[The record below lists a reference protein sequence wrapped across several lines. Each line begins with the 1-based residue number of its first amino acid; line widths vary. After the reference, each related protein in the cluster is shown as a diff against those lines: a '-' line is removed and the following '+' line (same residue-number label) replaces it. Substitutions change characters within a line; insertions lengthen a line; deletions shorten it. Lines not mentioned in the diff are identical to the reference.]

1 MNKIATILIAV
12 AICGCSSMKDGA
24 SPNFNA
30 GFQLED
36 ILEGYAASSSDS
48 HDLPEL
54 AVLKPDACLQALI
67 DSALTRNTS
76 LEKARQAVL
85 AAQASLESSRLAFL
99 PQVSLAPNAQ
109 SIRYASAST
118 NLFSIEADANWN
130 LSAGTVAMA
139 RMAGWE
145 LAGSRARQDAVQS
158 DLVLELSTAYYTLC
172 MLDSRLEI
180 ARSNRDNWQETEK
193 ALQATLDNGYSANRT
208 QVLQARAARLETE
221 SLILSIQENIS
232 RTENSIR
239 SMLLLSPCPIVRA
252 PIESIAGG
260 LADGLGGGLADSPA
274 DSPADGRLPDIPLS
288 LVASRPD
295 VEMARCQLM
304 YSAGATGLARS
315 YFFPQISLSGS
326 LGWTNNAGGIELDPS
341 EWLFNALGQLVQPV
355 FSAGI
360 NRARLK
366 QAKAQYEMALL
377 DARQTLLDAGN
388 SVIDAQKRIETAVA
402 QYDIDSRRV
411 ADLEEVVR
419 QTGLLMQHGSV
430 NMLQV
435 LESRRTLASA
445 MDDLVQD
452 RFELLC
458 GMAQLRHSLGL

>member
-1 MNKIATILIAV
+1 MNKTATILIAV

-36 ILEGYAASSSDS
+36 ILDGYAASGSDS
-48 HDLPEL
+48 QELPNY
-54 AVLKPDACLQALI
+54 AGLKPDACLQALI
-67 DSALTRNTS
+67 DSALTRNTN

-130 LSAGTVAMA
+130 LSAGKVAMA

-145 LAGSRARQDAVQS
+145 LAGSRACQDAVQS

-208 QVLQARAARLETE
+208 QVLQARAARLEAE

-239 SMLLLSPCPIVRA
+239 SMLLLAPCPIVRA
-252 PIESIAGG
+252 PIESIADGLDGG
-260 LADGLGGGLADSPA
+260 LCDS
-274 DSPADGRLPDIPLS
+274 SVSVKSIPLS

-341 EWLFNALGQLVQPV
+341 EWLFNAIGQLVQPV
-355 FSAGI
+355 FSAGT

-435 LESRRTLASA
+435 LESRRSLASA
-445 MDDLVQD
+445 LDDLVQD

>member
-36 ILEGYAASSSDS
+36 ILEGYAASGSDS
-48 HDLPEL
+48 QELPNY
-54 AVLKPDACLQALI
+54 AGLKPDACLQALI

-85 AAQASLESSRLAFL
+85 VAQASLESSRLAFL

-130 LSAGTVAMA
+130 LSAGTVARA

-239 SMLLLSPCPIVRA
+239 SMLLAPCPIVRA

-260 LADGLGGGLADSPA
+260 LADGPGG
-274 DSPADGRLPDIPLS
+274 SPADGRLPDIPLS

-341 EWLFNALGQLVQPV
+341 EWLFNAIGQLVQPV

-366 QAKAQYEMALL
+366 QAKSQYEMALL